1 MLLPLLP
8 FPFLLLPLS
17 TTAPG
22 WAYHIASVERA
33 YFRQSTLQCNFAFNT
48 FFLCLLLCAAACN
61 VCWQRCRLL
70 IASSQRRG
78 QIIANKAAHS
88 GRAKVAA
95 SQQQQQQTQPSENH
109 CAFPRLV
116 TKALAPKLAR
126 IYRISITRQSSANPR
141 AVVAASS
148 SPSPGPLS
156 PVPLCACLTVQLSSC
171 PSSDLCLAQF
181 TCGHAVNQLE
191 RR

>member
-1 MLLPLLP
+1 MLLPLSP
-8 FPFLLLPLS
+8 SSSLPLS
-17 TTAPG
+17 PPCAPG

-48 FFLCLLLCAAACN
+48 FFSLPLLCAAAACN

-95 SQQQQQQTQPSENH
+95 SQQQQQQQQTQPSENH

-116 TKALAPKLAR
+116 TEALAPKSAR

-141 AVVAASS
+141 AVVADSLPSS
-148 SPSPGPLS
+148 SPCPLS
-156 PVPLCACLTVQLSSC
+156 PVPLCACLTGQLSHC
-171 PSSDLCLAQF
+171 PAVHRPIF
-181 TCGHAVNQLE
+181 TWRNLRAATQ
-191 RR
+191 